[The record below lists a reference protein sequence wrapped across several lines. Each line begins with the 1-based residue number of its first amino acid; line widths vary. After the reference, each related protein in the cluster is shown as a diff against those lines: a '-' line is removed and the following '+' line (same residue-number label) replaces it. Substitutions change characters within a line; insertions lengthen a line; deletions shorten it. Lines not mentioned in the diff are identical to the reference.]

1 MLEAKTLMLLEERV
15 ENSFSGDREIVH
27 FAPKNVIGRRRKV
40 VALRG

>member
-1 MLEAKTLMLLEERV
+1 MLEAKTLMLLERV